1 MTESKRKQAQRKRGR
16 AERHSGVLRRRKQD
30 DEASKPAQAKPDPQA
45 SAAKQGGADPKL
57 DDTSKVSSLLETSS
71 KEVKQLLEAA
81 DDAAEKIRE
90 AAKADAQVASD
101 DQSGESGKS
110 GEAMSLISKTN
121 TEVQKVLEAADD
133 AAEKIRE
140 EARGEARQL
149 IEETRRRAESVTSEQ
164 MNNVSQMTE
173 QVLGE
178 LSAIQDQLET
188 LRIAFDH
195 AIEKMGVDLGVEQSS
210 VWDTQNGVIEGEEE
224 SAELRSRLG
233 RRRKPAPA
241 PEPDGISEGARLLAL
256 QQLMAGVDADV
267 IQERLTK
274 EFGIK
279 DPKPIL
285 DWMGLHAETPE
296 QPKKR

>member
-16 AERHSGVLRRRKQD
+16 AQRHGGVLRRRKQD
-30 DEASKPAQAKPDPQA
+30 EEASKPAQAKPDAPA
-45 SAAKQGGADPKL
+45 SDAKQGGADPKL
-57 DDTSKVSSLLETSS
+57 EDTSKVSSLLETSS

-101 DQSGESGKS
+101 DQSGSS
-110 GEAMSLISKTN
+110 NEAVSLISKTN
-121 TEVQKVLEAADD
+121 TNVQKVLEAADD

-178 LSAIQDQLET
+178 LSAIQDQLDT
-188 LRIAFDH
+188 LRSAFDR
-195 AIEKMGVDLGVEQSS
+195 AIEKMSVDLGVEQNS
-210 VWDTQNGVIEGEEE
+210 VWDTQNGVGDEEEE

-233 RRRKPAPA
+233 RRRKSAPA
-241 PEPDGISEGARLLAL
+241 PEPDGISEGARLLAM
-256 QQLMAGVDADV
+256 QQLTAGVDANV

-285 DWMGLHAETPE
+285 DWMGIHTEPAEK
-296 QPKKR
+296 PKKR

>member
-1 MTESKRKQAQRKRGR
+1 MTESKRKQAQRKRSR
-16 AERHSGVLRRRKQD
+16 AERRSGLLRRRKQD
-30 DEASKPAQAKPDPQA
+30 EEASQPGPVKPDPQA
-45 SAAKQGGADPKL
+45 SDAKEGGAAKV
-57 DDTSKVSSLLETSS
+57 DDGSKVSSLLETSG

-101 DQSGESGKS
+101 DQSGGAS
-110 GEAMSLISKTN
+110 EAMSLISKTN
-121 TEVQKVLEAADD
+121 TEVQNVLEAADD

-149 IEETRRRAESVTSEQ
+149 IEETRRRAESVTGEQ
-164 MNNVSQMTE
+164 MNHVSQMTE

-178 LSAIQDQLET
+178 LSAIQDQLDT
-188 LRIAFDH
+188 LRRAFDQ
-195 AIEKMGVDLGVEQSS
+195 AIQKMSVDLGVEQSS
-210 VWDTQNGVIEGEEE
+210 VWDTQNGASDGEEE

-233 RRRKPAPA
+233 RRRKTVSVS
-241 PEPDGISEGARLLAL
+241 EPDGISEGARLLAL
-256 QQLMAGVDADV
+256 QQLTAGVDANV

-285 DWMGLHAETPE
+285 DWMGIHAEPPE
-296 QPKKR
+296 KPKKR

>member
-16 AERHSGVLRRRKQD
+16 AERRGGVLWRRKQD
-30 DEASKPAQAKPDPQA
+30 EEAAKQAQAKPDPQA
-45 SAAKQGGADPKL
+45 SDANEGGAAKV
-57 DDTSKVSSLLETSS
+57 DDGSKVSSLLETSG

-90 AAKADAQVASD
+90 AAKTDAEVASG
-101 DQSGESGKS
+101 DQSGGAIEP
-110 GEAMSLISKTN
+110 MSLISKTN
-121 TEVQKVLEAADD
+121 TEVQNVLEAADD

-149 IEETRRRAESVTSEQ
+149 IEETRRRAESVTGEQ
-164 MNNVSQMTE
+164 MNHVSQMTE

-178 LSAIQDQLET
+178 LSAIQDQLVT
-188 LRIAFDH
+188 LRSAFDQ
-195 AIEKMGVDLGVEQSS
+195 AIEKMSVDLGVEQSS
-210 VWDTQNGVIEGEEE
+210 VWDTQNGAPDGEEE

-233 RRRKPAPA
+233 RRRKTVSVS
-241 PEPDGISEGARLLAL
+241 EPDGISEGARLLAL
-256 QQLMAGVDADV
+256 QQLTAGVDANV

-285 DWMGLHAETPE
+285 DWMGIHAETPE

>member
-1 MTESKRKQAQRKRGR
+1 MSESKRKQAQRKRGR
-16 AERHSGVLRRRKQD
+16 AERHGGVLRRRKQD
-30 DEASKPAQAKPDPQA
+30 QEAATPAQAEPAPQA
-45 SAAKQGGADPKL
+45 SDAKQEGADPKA

-90 AAKADAQVASD
+90 AAKAEAQVASD
-101 DQSGESGKS
+101 DQPGESGKS
-110 GEAMSLISKTN
+110 GKAMSLISQTN

-188 LRIAFDH
+188 LRTAFDH
-195 AIEKMGVDLGVEQSS
+195 AIEKMGFDLGVEQSS
-210 VWDTQNGVIEGEEE
+210 VWDTQNGAGDEEEE

-233 RRRKPAPA
+233 RRHKSVHA

-267 IQERLTK
+267 IQERLTN

-285 DWMGLHAETPE
+285 DWMGIHAEPPE
-296 QPKKR
+296 KPKKR

>member
-1 MTESKRKQAQRKRGR
+1 MTESKRKQAQRKRSR

-30 DEASKPAQAKPDPQA
+30 EETSKQATPEQQSSK
-45 SAAKQGGADPKL
+45 AKDGGADPKL
-57 DDTSKVSSLLETSS
+57 DDGSKVSSLLETSS

-90 AAKADAQVASD
+90 AAKTDAQVASG
-101 DQSGESGKS
+101 DQSGAPN
-110 GEAMSLISKTN
+110 EAMSLISKTN

-149 IEETRRRAESVTSEQ
+149 IEETRRRAESVTGEQ
-164 MNNVSQMTE
+164 MSHVSQMTE

-178 LSAIQDQLET
+178 LSAIQEQLVT
-188 LRIAFDH
+188 LRAAFDR
-195 AIEKMGVDLGVEQSS
+195 AIEKMTADLGVDQSS
-210 VWDTQNGVIEGEEE
+210 VWDTQNGAGDEEEE

-233 RRRKPAPA
+233 RRHKTAAA

-285 DWMGLHAETPE
+285 DWMGIQAE
-296 QPKKR
+296 QPEKPKRSKRR

>member
-16 AERHSGVLRRRKQD
+16 AQRHGGVLRRRKQD
-30 DEASKPAQAKPDPQA
+30 EEASKPAQAKPDTRA
-45 SAAKQGGADPKL
+45 SDAKQGGADPKL
-57 DDTSKVSSLLETSS
+57 EDTSKVSSLLETSS

-101 DQSGESGKS
+101 DQSGSS
-110 GEAMSLISKTN
+110 NEAVSLISKTN
-121 TEVQKVLEAADD
+121 TNVQKVLEAADD

-178 LSAIQDQLET
+178 LSAIQDQLDT
-188 LRIAFDH
+188 LRSAFDR
-195 AIEKMGVDLGVEQSS
+195 AIEKMSVDLGVEQNSL
-210 VWDTQNGVIEGEEE
+210 WDTQNGVGDEEEE

-233 RRRKPAPA
+233 RRRKSAPA
-241 PEPDGISEGARLLAL
+241 PEPDGISEGARLLAM
-256 QQLMAGVDADV
+256 QQLTAGVDANV

-285 DWMGLHAETPE
+285 DWMGIHAEPAE
-296 QPKKR
+296 KPKKR

>member
-1 MTESKRKQAQRKRGR
+1 MTESKRKQAQRKRSRAGR
-16 AERHSGVLRRRKQD
+16 RGGVLRRRKQD
-30 DEASKPAQAKPDPQA
+30 EEASKQAPAKPDPQA
-45 SAAKQGGADPKL
+45 SDAKEGGAAKV
-57 DDTSKVSSLLETSS
+57 DDGSKVSSLLETSS

-90 AAKADAQVASD
+90 AAKTDAQVASG
-101 DQSGESGKS
+101 DQSGGASEP
-110 GEAMSLISKTN
+110 MSLISKTN
-121 TEVQKVLEAADD
+121 TEVQNVLEAADD

-149 IEETRRRAESVTSEQ
+149 IEETRRRAESVTGEQ
-164 MNNVSQMTE
+164 MNHVSQMTE

-178 LSAIQDQLET
+178 LSAIQDQLVT
-188 LRIAFDH
+188 LRSAFDQ
-195 AIEKMGVDLGVEQSS
+195 AIEKMSVDLGVEQSS
-210 VWDTQNGVIEGEEE
+210 VWDTQNGAPDGEEE

-233 RRRKPAPA
+233 RRRKTVSAS
-241 PEPDGISEGARLLAL
+241 EPDGISEGARLLAL
-256 QQLMAGVDADV
+256 QQLTAGVDANV

-285 DWMGLHAETPE
+285 DWMGIHAETPE

>member
-16 AERHSGVLRRRKQD
+16 AQRHGGVLRRRKQD
-30 DEASKPAQAKPDPQA
+30 EEASKPAQAKPDAPA
-45 SAAKQGGADPKL
+45 SDAKQGGADPKL
-57 DDTSKVSSLLETSS
+57 EDTSKVSSLLETSS

-101 DQSGESGKS
+101 DQSGSS
-110 GEAMSLISKTN
+110 NEAVSLISKTN

-140 EARGEARQL
+140 EARGEARRL

-178 LSAIQDQLET
+178 LSAIQDQLDT
-188 LRIAFDH
+188 LRSAFDR
-195 AIEKMGVDLGVEQSS
+195 AIEKMSVDLGVEQRS
-210 VWDTQNGVIEGEEE
+210 VWDTQNGVGDEEEE

-233 RRRKPAPA
+233 RRRKSAPA
-241 PEPDGISEGARLLAL
+241 PEPDGISEGARLLAM
-256 QQLMAGVDADV
+256 QQLTAGVDANV

-285 DWMGLHAETPE
+285 DWMGIHAEPAE
-296 QPKKR
+296 KPKKR